1 MTAEGMLDLIR
12 CTSGIEYSAEYTIS
26 YARRLLRNWGF
37 TRKVP
42 VGRHVRRASRW
53 KIAGFRR
60 SVRRLIEKKRS
71 RGLHDM
77 RAGRVHRH
85 RRRPAPEG
93 CLHPQGRAGR
103 LHVHRIPLQDH
114 RLRADHHRRRGIL
127 RAVRPVHQDQF
138 VDFLKE
144 AHQRFGKILMIVD
157 GAAQHRAQW
166 TRNELKKL
174 DGVELKFLPPGCPDL
189 SAIEEI
195 WRRMKHAV
203 RNCSPHIIRQTI
215 NVSSIGRRLDT
226 KLHEQMKIC
235 VNSMLCLMARPQ
247 IHLSN
252 VKTCLDVVNTYRTFG
267 RHYSGVHAMSM
278 DELWDAREKE
288 IDNPASIYETRV
300 IHVTCKKQSS

>member
-71 RGLHDM
+71 ESYTIC
-77 RAGRVHRH
+77 V
-85 RRRPAPEG
+85 
-93 CLHPQGRAGR
+93 
-103 LHVHRIPLQDH
+103 QDESIVIADA
-114 RLRADHHRRRGIL
+114 RLRKGVYTPKGVRGVYAYTGSHSKTIVFGL
-127 RAVRPVHQDQF
+127 ITTDGEGFFERYDQFTKDQF
-138 VDFLKE
+138 VDFVKK
-144 AHQRFGKILMIVD
+144 AHERFGKILMIVD

-203 RNCSPHIIRQTI
+203 LDIPYVKFSKMCTDIDEWLE
-215 NVSSIGRRLDT
+215 SSLPKLDIE
-226 KLHEQMKIC
+226 KYL
-235 VNSMLCLMARPQ
+235 
-247 IHLSN
+247 
-252 VKTCLDVVNTYRTFG
+252 YRK
-267 RHYSGVHAMSM
+267 A
-278 DELWDAREKE
+278 
-288 IDNPASIYETRV
+288 
-300 IHVTCKKQSS
+300 